1 MIGKG
6 IGRFSALAPIWLFF
20 FFVLPLF
27 YVFILSF
34 VTKGVYGGIEWS
46 LSFRAFKNILNIH
59 YLEIFVRTFFMALFT
74 AFFCTLIG
82 AICAWFIVSQNEE
95 VRNTYLLF
103 FILPFLLNSLIRLYA
118 LQIFVGV
125 SGPVQGLIR
134 LFQEGYSSTAW
145 THNPVLMYLGLILT
159 YLPFTILPLTAN
171 FEKWEPQYLEAAQ
184 DLGAS
189 FWQSTREI
197 VWPLIRPNLFAAFL
211 IVFIPCLGEYLV
223 PEILGGSQKLYW
235 GQLIAEAY
243 LKWRDWPVGSVFG
256 LVLIL
261 GILLL
266 FWINKMK
273 RVKV

>member
-46 LSFRAFKNILNIH
+46 LSFRAFENILNIH